1 MSFVGHNRDL
11 EGLQGLAD
19 AATAV
24 IEGKT
29 EVYELVHSLS
39 EEQVDEV
46 IQLAKEAKEQGML
59 EFSYEGKTYSVDVA
73 EALDPVGK
81 EDDDIDND
89 GDSDETDE
97 YLKKRRETI
106 GKAIDKDEEVEEDE
120 EEEQLDEEDD
130 VYKSNDEV
138 APDTKKGVEGHDDEP
153 EVKDGEAEEEEEPKE
168 VKEDIDDE
176 EDGIEGSEDPDS
188 EVDAGTSKTAEPKG
202 GDASVDVGDEEDAID
217 GGEEIDTEV
226 DADTSKTAEPKGGD
240 SKVDISGE
248 EDGIEGTE
256 EIDEKTKIE
265 FKPNPNDSNKT
276 MIMKKGKEM
285 GNIIKTNKGFQVMQF
300 GKPTGKVFKSLD
312 DIKPAVRKLYGEE
325 VDEGYTAPVSFVDI
339 YKDMVKESYT
349 MKAIGEAIAMK
360 EGKMKELHGHIEDGK
375 TAEEIIKA
383 MKLKKTPDMIKFIKG
398 LGGK

>member
-106 GKAIDKDEEVEEDE
+106 GKAIDKDEEVEEE

-256 EIDEKTKIE
+256 EPD
-265 FKPNPNDSNKT
+265 
-276 MIMKKGKEM
+276 
-285 GNIIKTNKGFQVMQF
+285 
-300 GKPTGKVFKSLD
+300 
-312 DIKPAVRKLYGEE
+312 EE

-398 LGGK
+398 LGGKQSK

>member
-29 EVYELVHSLS
+29 EVYELVSSLS

-46 IQLAKEAKEQGML
+46 IQLAKEAKEEGML

-89 GDSDETDE
+89 GDSDETDD

-106 GKAIDKDEEVEEDE
+106 GKAIDKDEEVEDEVEEDE

-202 GDASVDVGDEEDAID
+202 GDATVDVGDEEDAID

-256 EIDEKTKIE
+256 EPD
-265 FKPNPNDSNKT
+265 
-276 MIMKKGKEM
+276 
-285 GNIIKTNKGFQVMQF
+285 
-300 GKPTGKVFKSLD
+300 
-312 DIKPAVRKLYGEE
+312 EE
-325 VDEGYTAPVSFVDI
+325 VDEGYKAPVSFVDI

-349 MKAIGEAIAMK
+349 MKAIGEAIDMV